1 MKLSTKG
8 RYGLRAAAE
17 LAVCHGQGAVPLR
30 QVASVVEVSEAYLE
44 QLLATLRRAGL
55 VESVRG
61 AQGGYRLAR
70 APGEITVGDVLRAL
84 EGSMAPAECVAGPG
98 ASCANMASCATRR
111 VWEKMQTSLNQ
122 VMDSITL
129 QDMLE
134 DELRM
139 RAQCGKAAG
148 GCECTTVHKKEE
160 NTHG

>member
-17 LAVCHGQGAVPLR
+17 LAVCHGQSAVPLR
-30 QVASVVEVSEAYLE
+30 Q
-44 QLLATLRRAGL
+44 
-55 VESVRG
+55 
-61 AQGGYRLAR
+61 
-70 APGEITVGDVLRAL
+70 
-84 EGSMAPAECVAGPG
+84 VAGPG

-111 VWEKMQTSLNQ
+111 VWEKMQNSLNQ

-160 NTHG
+160 NSHG